1 MYYCTKAKKT
11 FPYPPTVALFLF
23 IDIQLQHMVMQQ
35 KGDNQMSTANQLVI
49 ADNLQKEYLLGETTV
64 YALRG
69 VSLTIT
75 SGEFV
80 AILGQS
86 GSGKTT
92 LLNMISAL
100 DVPTSGRIS
109 VDGTEISSLS
119 RDARTNFRRTSIGLV
134 FQFYNLFPT
143 LTALENVE
151 IGIAMDIK
159 DKKKLRERALKY
171 LELVGILDKTD
182 NYPSQ
187 MSGGEQQRV
196 AIARGLAKEPPI
208 LVLDEP
214 TGNLDAETSEVIWDL
229 LKSVNEAT
237 KTTIIAVTHQTSVS
251 KVAHRSVFL
260 RSGKIYGVSSRSEEA

>member
-1 MYYCTKAKKT
+1 MTT
-11 FPYPPTVALFLF
+11 T
-23 IDIQLQHMVMQQ
+23 D
-35 KGDNQMSTANQLVI
+35 QLVI
-49 ADNLQKEYLLGETTV
+49 ADDLHKEYKLGETTV
-64 YALRG
+64 HALRG
-69 VSLTIT
+69 VSLNIAA
-75 SGEFV
+75 GEFV

-92 LLNMISAL
+92 LLNMIAAL
-100 DVPTSGRIS
+100 DIPTSGQIT
-109 VDGTEISSLS
+109 VKGTEISSMS

-151 IGIAMDIK
+151 IGIAMDLK
-159 DKKKLRERALKY
+159 DKKELREISLKY
-171 LELVGILDKTD
+171 LELVGILDKAD

-229 LKSVNEAT
+229 LKTANEAT
-237 KTTIIAVTHQTSVS
+237 GTTIIAVTHQTSVS

-260 RSGKIYGVSSRSEEA
+260 RSGKIYGVSERSEEV

>member
-1 MYYCTKAKKT
+1 MT
-11 FPYPPTVALFLF
+11 TV
-23 IDIQLQHMVMQQ
+23 D
-35 KGDNQMSTANQLVI
+35 QLVI
-49 ADNLQKEYLLGETTV
+49 VDNLHKDYKLGETTV
-64 YALRG
+64 HALRG
-69 VSLTIT
+69 VSLQIAD
-75 SGEFV
+75 GEFV

-100 DVPTSGRIS
+100 DVPTLGQVS
-109 VDGTEISSLS
+109 VEGVVISSMN
-119 RDARTNFRRTSIGLV
+119 RDERTKFRRLKIGLV

-143 LTALENVE
+143 LTAIENVE
-151 IGIAMDIK
+151 IGIALDIK
-159 DKKKLRERALKY
+159 DKKSLRERALKY
-171 LELVGILDKTD
+171 LELVGILDKVD

-229 LKSVNEAT
+229 LKNINQAT
-237 KTTIIAVTHQTSVS
+237 GTTIIAVTHQTSVS
-251 KVAHRSVFL
+251 NVVHRSVFL
-260 RSGKIYGVSSRSEEA
+260 RSGQVYGISERSEEE

>member
-1 MYYCTKAKKT
+1 
-11 FPYPPTVALFLF
+11 VA
-23 IDIQLQHMVMQQ
+23 
-35 KGDNQMSTANQLVI
+35 STENLVEI
-49 ADNLQKEYLLGETTV
+49 SDLRKDYKMGETTV
-64 YALRG
+64 HALRG
-69 VSLTIT
+69 VSLDIT
-75 SGEFV
+75 EGEFV

-100 DVPTSGRIS
+100 DTPTSGEVAVQGSI
-109 VDGTEISSLS
+109 ISSMK
-119 RDARTNFRRTSIGLV
+119 RDERTRFRRSSIGLV

-151 IGIAMDIK
+151 IGIAMEIK
-159 DKKKLRERALKY
+159 GKERMRNRAQHY
-171 LELVGILDKTD
+171 LELVGILDKAN

-214 TGNLDAETSEVIWDL
+214 TGNLDAETSEVIWEL
-229 LKSVNEAT
+229 LQSLNKQT
-237 KTTIIAVTHQTSVS
+237 GTTVIAVTHQTSVS
-251 KVAHRSVFL
+251 KVADRSVFL
-260 RSGKIYGVSSRSEEA
+260 RSGLVYGISAQNEVE